1 MKRQIAIDGKTY
13 EVEFDGADE
22 DCSRSTIE
30 PAQSLVLATPPL
42 PVPGGAGINE
52 SKLCRSPVA
61 GIVTR
66 IHVED
71 GQAVQAGEILVV
83 VEAMK
88 MENNLVAAV
97 DAKVSSVKV
106 KVGDT
111 AKVSQ
116 IVVEFE

>member
-1 MKRQIAIDGKTY
+1 LKRQIAIDGKTY

-22 DCSRSTIE
+22 EGSRSTIE